1 MKNKKIL
8 ALIAVL
14 VVVVAAVAIWL
25 CTKPAA
31 DENVIRIGATAAPHA
46 EILNSDAVKN
56 KMAEQGY
63 TLEVVVYD
71 GYVLENPAVSDGTD
85 KANYFQHQPYLDSYN
100 ATVSEKDKLV
110 GAFTVH
116 YEPFGIYSA
125 KIKDLSELPD
135 GAKIGL
141 PNDPSNETRAM
152 LLLAAAGLIQV
163 PEGANAESV
172 ITKYDITAEMNP
184 HGYEFVEVNAELLP
198 ATLPD
203 YAIAVINGNYA
214 IGAGLKPATDA
225 LVLEASD
232 SAFATLYANVVAV
245 RAEDLD
251 SEWLAALKV
260 ARTSEEARQYMMDT
274 YAGGVVPTF

>member
-1 MKNKKIL
+1 MKNKKLL
-8 ALIAVL
+8 ALIVAL
-14 VVVVAAVAIWL
+14 VVVVAAVVIWQA
-25 CTKPAA
+25 TKPAA
-31 DENVIRIGATAAPHA
+31 DENVIRVGATAAPHA
-46 EILNSDAVKN
+46 EILNSDVVKN
-56 KMAEQGY
+56 KMAELGY
-63 TLEVVVYD
+63 NLEVVIYD

-85 KANYFQHQPYLDSYN
+85 HANYFQHQPYLDSYN
-100 ATVSEKDKLV
+100 ATVSDKDKLV
-110 GAFTVH
+110 GALAVH
-116 YEPFGIYSA
+116 YEPFGIYSE
-125 KIKDLSELPD
+125 KITDLSELKD

-152 LLLAAAGLIQV
+152 LLLAAAGLISV

-203 YAIAVINGNYA
+203 YDIAVINGNYA
-214 IGAGLKPATDA
+214 IGANLKPATDA

-245 RAEDLD
+245 RTEDVD
-251 SEWLAALKV
+251 ADWFKALTT
-260 ARTSEEARQYMMDT
+260 ALTTEEARQFMLDKYE
-274 YAGGVVPTF
+274 GGVVPTF

>member
-1 MKNKKIL
+1 MKNKKLL
-8 ALIAVL
+8 ALIVAL
-14 VVVVAAVAIWL
+14 VVVVAGVAIWL
-25 CTKPAA
+25 LTKPAA
-31 DENVIRIGATAAPHA
+31 DPNHIRIGATAAPHA
-46 EILNSDAVKN
+46 EILNSDVVKN
-56 KMAEQGY
+56 KMAELGY
-63 TLEVVVYD
+63 TLEVVIYD

-100 ATVSEKDKLV
+100 ATVEEKDKLV
-110 GAFTVH
+110 GAFSVH
-116 YEPFGIYSA
+116 YEPFGIYA
-125 KIKDLSELPD
+125 NTIKDLAELQD

-184 HGYEFVEVNAELLP
+184 HGYEFIEVNAELLP
-198 ATLPD
+198 TTLAD
-203 YAIAVINGNYA
+203 YDIAVINGNYA

-232 SAFATLYANVVAV
+232 SAFAVLYANVVAV
-245 RAEDLD
+245 RAEDVE
-251 SEWLAALKV
+251 SEWLAALKT
-260 ARTSEEARQYMMDT
+260 ALTTEEARKFMEET